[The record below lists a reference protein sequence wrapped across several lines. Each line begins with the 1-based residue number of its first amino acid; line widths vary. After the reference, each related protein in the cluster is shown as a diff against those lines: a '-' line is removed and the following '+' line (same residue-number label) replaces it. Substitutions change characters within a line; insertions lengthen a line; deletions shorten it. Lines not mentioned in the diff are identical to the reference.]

1 MAAVSTD
8 GSTVCVLIRR
18 LNSSRRR
25 STPLVVRATPLARWH
40 ESEEAIALHLSQHLR
55 MRPAAPLD
63 LRIGRV
69 VEDRRRTFPLGIPCE
84 GRRAAMTA
92 GLDVG
97 FKRTA
102 ICVVDEPGL
111 ASQPFDAL
119 KAKKGHL
126 FTHMRCYFQ
135 QRSCT
140 PGIQQRSCTPGI
152 QQRSCTPGIRLAI
165 HKAVGRGP
173 DIL

>member
-1 MAAVSTD
+1 
-8 GSTVCVLIRR
+8 
-18 LNSSRRR
+18 
-25 STPLVVRATPLARWH
+25 
-40 ESEEAIALHLSQHLR
+40 
-55 MRPAAPLD
+55 
-63 LRIGRV
+63 
-69 VEDRRRTFPLGIPCE
+69 
-84 GRRAAMTA
+84 MTA

-135 QRSCT
+135 QRSCM
-140 PGIQQRSCTPGI
+140 
-152 QQRSCTPGIRLAI
+152 PGIRLAI